1 MHEHQARLLL
11 VDDDPSAIHVMSRM
25 LAQFPDQ
32 RFATSGEAALQLARE
47 ETPDLILL
55 DAEMPG
61 MTGFQVQEQLQSDP
75 ALAGVP
81 VIFASSHAAMAMK
94 ASALYHGAAGYFTKP
109 LDATRLAASVHARLR
124 PQP

>member
-1 MHEHQARLLL
+1 M
-11 VDDDPSAIHVMSRM
+11 MSRM

-32 RFATSGEAALQLARE
+32 RFATSCTTALRLARE
-47 ETPDLILL
+47 SPPDLILL

-61 MTGFQVQEQLQSDP
+61 MTGFQLQEELQSDP

-81 VIFASSHAAMAMK
+81 IIFASSHGGMAMK

-109 LDATRLAASVHARLR
+109 LDAARLTARVQAQLRQR
-124 PQP
+124 P